1 VLTTHTV
8 HIAILPESSQLT
20 APDTGPMK
28 LKYYTL
34 GPITHVTS
42 QSGIVSALWHPLGVN
57 GSCLVTVTEDAVVRV
72 WELSIAD
79 RWSFDRPTL
88 AIDLKKLADGTSVD
102 QDFGVSVQTNNA
114 FSPDSFEMEVASACF
129 AGRGSGGWSPMTLW
143 VAMREGDV
151 YALCPL
157 LPEKWSPPP
166 TLIPSLS
173 VSIVAKVAA
182 MEDDPTIPQKNK
194 LLAQQQLAWMS
205 DIDIQEPV
213 HLETPGGGPLAEVYV
228 RPSKPGR
235 VPRLQGPF
243 EFELSPEESE
253 DELDSL
259 LSDIYV
265 IGQKIDADELMF
277 GEEDDL
283 EMDDIDQEGL
293 SVGIIC
299 VLTSS
304 GRLSICLDLDGVE
317 AQWLPPKTKSKV
329 LRTIE
334 EVDFP
339 SLLTFEVLDTIRD
352 GEYRLKDGTKWK
364 NNWPLISQD
373 VNSRYSFYITDTSSV
388 TFISLSPWVFRLQN
402 ELNEASAGTD
412 FRIDLLVKGQN
423 SIRERLY
430 TEKPVDLTSPLA
442 ASTLI
447 RDPDLGYFLLTA
459 TPWGPISLTFE
470 EPEVHFDLR
479 RSISRSPTFDP
490 EPDAPLV
497 LCETRP
503 VYQPAHTLEQNSGL
517 PAFLE
522 RMQQSKF
529 KRIMKEEVRLSPA
542 TLTIMTEAH
551 KVLSEET
558 HGLATAAA
566 ELFRRCEQLQTDL
579 KDQIKKANDVALRV
593 ESITGTDSDDGPVY
607 TNNER
612 VEQRIGKAQAKQ
624 KELTDRINAMKKKV
638 ARGTSQELSDKEKA
652 WAEEVKILESKI
664 LPGGADQTE
673 KKVKEP
679 WARYEQAERLR
690 DELLEQVKGISVDEE
705 TVASPNIK
713 VPSEIRKTKMNQ
725 IMNLLDRESAL
736 VEAAKSRL
744 ERLSLSS

>member
-1 VLTTHTV
+1 
-8 HIAILPESSQLT
+8 
-20 APDTGPMK
+20 
-28 LKYYTL
+28 
-34 GPITHVTS
+34 
-42 QSGIVSALWHPLGVN
+42 
-57 GSCLVTVTEDAVVRV
+57 LVTVTEDAVVRV

-79 RWSFDRPTL
+79 RYTFDRPTL

-182 MEDDPTIPQKNK
+182 MEDEPNIPQKSK

-213 HLETPGGGPLAEVYV
+213 HVETPGGGPLAEVYV

-293 SVGIIC
+293 SVGIVC

-334 EVDFP
+334 EVDSP

-402 ELNEASAGTD
+402 ELNEASAGSD

-423 SIRERLY
+423 STRERLY

-566 ELFRRCEQLQTDL
+566 ELFRRCEQLQTNL

-593 ESITGTDSDDGPVY
+593 EAITGTDSDDGPVY

-612 VEQRIGKAQAKQ
+612 VEQRIEKVQAKQ
-624 KELTDRINAMKKKV
+624 KEITDRINAMKKKV

-664 LPGGADQTE
+664 LPGNADQTE

-690 DELLEQVKGISVDEE
+690 DELLEQVKDISVDEE

-713 VPSEIRKTKMNQ
+713 VPSEIRKAKMNQ